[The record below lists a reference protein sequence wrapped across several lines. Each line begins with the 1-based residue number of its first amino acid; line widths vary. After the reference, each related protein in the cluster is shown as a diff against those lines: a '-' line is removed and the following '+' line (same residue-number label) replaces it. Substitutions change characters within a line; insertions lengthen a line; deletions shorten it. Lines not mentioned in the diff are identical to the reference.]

1 MGTFNN
7 EWNLSSFFHTFSLQ
21 HSNNL
26 NTIFSFYSVTFAYLN
41 TFSMIKFKAFV
52 LFFFFVRSFIVSQFE
67 VLYDSTNMHTQFS
80 VWGLASMAPSL
91 PGILGFFPCVWSL
104 EKVVKVEEMFAPHN
118 FHMEVYTWCSWIS
131 FSLSR
136 MVFLSH
142 PTHNNRTTLPRDTWN
157 LSLCCCRST
166 RIMKIKFSKNS
177 INLFYSRNSIGNSS
191 FQKFEFLPKFR
202 PPRAQQQINQDKQS
216 SVVRVV
222 ELLLPLPFP
231 QHAHPTHIIKL
242 LFPSN
247 KLFAGTEKIFR
258 QIKFSYGKLLLH
270 P

>member
-7 EWNLSSFFHTFSLQ
+7 EWNLSYFSHTFSLQ

-67 VLYDSTNMHTQFS
+67 VLYDSTNMHAQFS

-91 PGILGFFPCVWSL
+91 PGILGFFPCVWSS

-131 FSLSR
+131 FSLFR
-136 MVFLSH
+136 TGFLIPSYTQQPH
-142 PTHNNRTTLPRDTWN
+142 DV
-157 LSLCCCRST
+157 
-166 RIMKIKFSKNS
+166 
-177 INLFYSRNSIGNSS
+177 
-191 FQKFEFLPKFR
+191 
-202 PPRAQQQINQDKQS
+202 AQRHLKLKS
-216 SVVRVV
+216 
-222 ELLLPLPFP
+222 LLLSEHSNNENQILE
-231 QHAHPTHIIKL
+231 KL
-242 LFPSN
+242 
-247 KLFAGTEKIFR
+247 
-258 QIKFSYGKLLLH
+258 Y
-270 P
+270 